1 MTMFNDV
8 KYVEVM
14 NIHQIENAWRKRQGG
29 YTKGKAGAVHTDFT
43 DMMAKKTVTS
53 RACKQIVQQYGD
65 VFAVDAFEHVEAH
78 EEDDRAALDAEYEI
92 IQNAN
97 SEDFSEEA
105 SVIDAEA
112 KEVAEQPVLKN
123 EMTSEGM
130 VDDEPDF
137 MKE

>member
-1 MTMFNDV
+1 M
-8 KYVEVM
+8 
-14 NIHQIENAWRKRQGG
+14 
-29 YTKGKAGAVHTDFT
+29 
-43 DMMAKKTVTS
+43 
-53 RACKQIVQQYGD
+53 
-65 VFAVDAFEHVEAH
+65 DAFEHVEAH

-137 MKE
+137 MKA